1 MKHTDAIQA
10 YLAEVGK
17 LYKRPDATEHTY
29 RPAFKSL
36 LDAFSPTGVDA
47 INEPKRERVGA
58 PDFIVTKGKGRVPL
72 GYVETKDIG
81 KSLAKEARSEQL
93 KRYRGGFHNLILTD
107 YLEFWWYVGGEDKP
121 RRKVKLATTGDN
133 KKLKERKKGAAE
145 LAEFFELFFQEQA
158 PRATRAKDLAQRM
171 ATIARI
177 VHELIENIFKGEKE
191 TGHLH
196 GQLEAFRRVL
206 VPALKEAEFADM
218 YAQTMAYGL
227 FAARCQKPES
237 SYFDREHAA
246 GLLPRT
252 NPFLRKLF
260 AEIAGPELDRR
271 LDWAVDELVYV
282 LKCADMGAVLEDF
295 GRHKGKTDPVI
306 HFYETFL
313 AAYDPKM
320 REARGVY
327 YTPEPVVD
335 YIVRS
340 VDELLKTRFGKKAGL
355 ADESVLV
362 LDPACGTGTFLQRV
376 IELVYERFKGNKG
389 MWSEYVREKLL
400 PRLFGFELL
409 MAPYTMAHMKLAI
422 ELGRTGYDFKA
433 DERLNIFLTNT
444 LEEAAKKSERMPFAN
459 YIADEANEAA
469 KVKRDKPIMVVIGN
483 PPYSGHSANASWRE
497 VVDENGK
504 KRKKKTWIGRLLDDY
519 YQVDGKPLGEKNPKW
534 LQDDYVKFLRFAQW
548 RIQETGEGIVGF
560 ITNHGYLDNPTFRG
574 MRQQLLTAFDEIHVL
589 DLHGNAK
596 KKEACPDGSPDKNV
610 FDIMQG
616 VAIALMVK
624 DGKDGG
630 VRHANLWGKR
640 EAKYKRLASES
651 ASTTKWKKL
660 KPQPE
665 YYLFVPRDTKRLAE
679 YERGWKVTEAMPVN
693 VLGFQTHRDGFAVVF
708 ERDEM
713 QRRISE
719 MRKEELSDTEFRQK
733 YDLKDNRDW
742 QLARARE
749 DLRKDQNWKVP
760 IVDCLYRPF
769 DRRACYFDEIAMDYP
784 RRELR
789 EHVAGKSNLCLLSSR
804 QQGTVGYRHCW
815 VAKQPANDC
824 VVSTRSREANQVF
837 PLYCYPTEQ
846 SKGTLF
852 DKEHWLPGKNG
863 RRPNLAPEF
872 VEEFG
877 KKLKLKFVT
886 DGRGD
891 VKKSF
896 GPEDIFNYI
905 YAVFHS
911 PTYRSR
917 YAELLKIDFPRV
929 PLTSSKPLFRK
940 LAALGG
946 KLVKLHLLE
955 TPELDDSEFRPHY
968 PVEGDNAVEKPRY
981 DEKQKRVYVNAT
993 QYFEPVEPETW
1004 EFQVG
1009 GYQVCHKWLK
1019 DRAKASRT
1027 LSYDDLEHYA
1037 KTCAALRETIKL
1049 MADVDKAI
1057 PDWPM
1062 E

>member
-1 MKHTDAIQA
+1 MKHAEAIQT

-29 RPAFKSL
+29 RPAFKTL
-36 LDAFSPTGVDA
+36 MDAFSPAGVEA

-121 RRKVKLATTGDN
+121 RRKVMLATAGDN
-133 KKLKERKKGAAE
+133 KKLKEDKKGTSE
-145 LAEFFELFFQEQA
+145 LTELFKLFFQEQA
-158 PRATRAKDLAQRM
+158 PRATRAEDLAARM
-171 ATIARI
+171 ATVARI
-177 VHELIENIFKGEKE
+177 VRGLIEGVFRHEDESGN
-191 TGHLH
+191 LH
-196 GQLEAFRRVL
+196 DQLEAFRDVL
-206 VPALKEAEFADM
+206 VRGLKEDEFADM
-218 YAQTMAYGL
+218 YAQTIAYGL
-227 FAARCQKPES
+227 FAARCQVPES
-237 SYFDREHAA
+237 TYFDRYHAA
-246 GLLPRT
+246 SQLPRT

-260 AEIAGPELDRR
+260 SDIAGEKLHRAV
-271 LDWAVDELVYV
+271 DWAVDELVYM
-282 LKCADMGAVLEDF
+282 LQCADMGAVLEDF
-295 GRHKGKTDPVI
+295 GEKKGKSDPVI

-313 AAYDPKM
+313 KAYDPKE
-320 REARGVY
+320 RKLRGVY

-376 IELVYERFKGNKG
+376 IELVYDRFKGNKG

-422 ELGRTGYDFKA
+422 KLKDTGYDFKE

-444 LEEAAKKSERMPFAN
+444 LEETASEGKTVPFAQ
-459 YIADEANEAA
+459 YISDEGKAA
-469 KVKRDKPIMVVIGN
+469 SGIKRTKPIMVVLGN
-483 PPYSGHSANASWRE
+483 PPYSNFGQMNKSPWILNLLK
-497 VVDENGK
+497 DYK
-504 KRKKKTWIGRLLDDY
+504 KGLKEKKINLDD
-519 YQVDGKPLGEKNPKW
+519 DFI
-534 LQDDYVKFLRFAQW
+534 KFIRFGQW
-548 RIQETGEGIVGF
+548 RIDKTGSGILAY
-560 ITNHGYLDNPTFRG
+560 ITNSTYTDGITRRQ
-574 MRQQLLTAFDEIHVL
+574 MRSSLLSSFTDIFIL
-589 DLHGNAK
+589 NLHGSSK
-596 KKEACPDGSPDKNV
+596 PQEYCPDGSEDSNV
-610 FDIMQG
+610 FDIRQG
-616 VAIALMVK
+616 VAVGIFVK
-624 DGKDGG
+624 EVGTTKPSSVHYRDS
-630 VRHANLWGKR
+630 WGTQ
-640 EAKYKRLASES
+640 EAKYEKLLSEDVGKVEWNPLDPRS
-651 ASTTKWKKL
+651 
-660 KPQPE
+660 PN
-665 YYLFVPRDTKRLAE
+665 YFFVPRDTRAEAE
-679 YERGWKVTEAMPVN
+679 YELGVRVSNAFPVHQN
-693 VLGFQTHRDGFAVVF
+693 AIKTDRDALFFAWDQAQLTQRMQVF
-708 ERDEM
+708 Y
-713 QRRISE
+713 SE
-719 MRKEELSDTEFRQK
+719 GALEPAFIEKYHIQDSSS
-733 YDLKDNRDW
+733 YDLLSRRTKTSFNPKNIRS
-742 QLARARE
+742 
-749 DLRKDQNWKVP
+749 
-760 IVDCLYRPF
+760 CLYRPF
-769 DRRACYFDEIAMDYP
+769 D
-784 RRELR
+784 LR
-789 EHVAGKSNLCLLSSR
+789 LIYYASGLTSRPAWKVMRHMLGHENLALLSCR
-804 QQGTVGYRHCW
+804 QQAQTGFRHVLCTRHI
-815 VAKQPANDC
+815 AECCA
-824 VVSTRSREANQVF
+824 VSLKTREITSLL
-837 PLYCYPTEQ
+837 PLYIYPEPGLTAEERALEQ
-846 SKGTLF
+846 GKW
-852 DKEHWLPGKNG
+852 HWPPGKDD

-872 VEEFG
+872 VEEFA

-891 VKKSF
+891 LKKGF
-896 GPEDIFNYI
+896 GPEDIFDYI

-917 YAELLKIDFPRV
+917 YAEFLKIDFPRAPV
-929 PLTSSKPLFRK
+929 TSSKPLFRK
-940 LAALGG
+940 LVALGG
-946 KLVKLHLLE
+946 KLVSLHLLE

-1009 GYQVCHKWLK
+1009 GYQVCQKWLK
-1019 DRAKASRT
+1019 DRAKAGRT
-1027 LSYDDLEHYA
+1027 LSYDDLKHYA

-1057 PDWPM
+1057 PDWPI